1 MVKKLL
7 LFVLIIYSGEAE
19 VMSSVPAH
27 LIACYRNGG
36 PLLNAPH
43 RIEVFLSIVRRLE
56 LSARLDMRLFSASL
70 IRRFRLDGIQ
80 QASNPVETEFV
91 LPFRASAF
99 QFNKFKLLMDL
110 FLPSQNLLDMDESL
124 SLIESCLL
132 HKLLSSMVQPWE
144 RGDEN
149 LTCPV
154 STEHRQKMINDSAS
168 RIYSR
173 CPIENGVIQTDWGP
187 IAPGTVVAAITASLE
202 SQRVSITDI
211 LSANIYKSKVS
222 KPLIELAKRDWE
234 KRVEK
239 LTAGDN
245 SVNFE
250 KSKIVNNENNNE
262 ISNIWVATLAGDL
275 AEVVV
280 NQGPRVGASSQ
291 HLVVGS
297 NNRWNDSVLP
307 RTFYLLPQSSGV
319 VDWHFTDAEIL
330 AGIDGLILASYVP
343 SWIEQ
348 RRSLRLSQVLEM
360 YYSNEGVSFDPTVRA
375 CNRLSLYTNAV
386 NSSLLTSQTLRFAHI
401 LSLKQ
406 ITVYI
411 PLEEM
416 QRMSEAAV
424 TAFMEYVPSVL
435 QRYHQNC
442 LSSHNVPEIDLI
454 VATDGSWKGYDVEQ
468 FTSWIGRALE
478 IDQQRSTV
486 GLLHGNTGRWIV
498 PPSNNMTAFFSHI
511 ANFTDEWPN
520 RLNVP
525 NILSRINEQLRNQ
538 TLQNIISEKAS
549 AGRSTVVLVISPS
562 DQLTSDELERSR
574 ELMYS
579 IRSTYFD
586 AYFVYAAQ
594 DLTNYKNIN
603 NEYMDYSE
611 IFITLTSSSVLDVTN
626 AIDTYL
632 IKSDIP
638 KKIVGAQCPI
648 NGTWY
653 DQVPYEDAILP
664 GRKQYYRI
672 HPFYLRQQARIHVQ
686 FRNDAH
692 GRILVCMWRGAETS
706 QSCQML
712 TERDIYT
719 FNLTTPCPSPDFC
732 PPAHFAVTILSTLNS
747 CAHADCRFPNQVGYY
762 IRHSG
767 FRCFPLLGA
776 AVALSPVW
784 KVHLGL
790 SLMISF
796 LYFNQ

>member
-1 MVKKLL
+1 MVKQLL
-7 LFVLIIYSGEAE
+7 LFVLIIYSAEAE

-43 RIEVFLSIVRRLE
+43 RLDVFLSIVKRLE

-70 IRRFRLDGIQ
+70 LRRFRLDGIE
-80 QASNPVETEFV
+80 QASNPVESEFV
-91 LPFRASAF
+91 LPYRASAF
-99 QFNKFKLLMDL
+99 QFYKFKLLMDL

-149 LTCPV
+149 LTCPL
-154 STEHRQKMINDSAS
+154 SIEHRQKIINDGAS
-168 RIYSR
+168 RIHSR

-187 IAPGTVVAAITASLE
+187 IAPGTVVAAVTASLE
-202 SQRVSITDI
+202 QQRVSITDI
-211 LSANIYKSKVS
+211 FSTNIYKSEVS
-222 KPLIELAKRDWE
+222 KPLIELAKQDWE
-234 KRVEK
+234 KQVEK
-239 LTAGDN
+239 LTVGDN
-245 SVNFE
+245 TVHFERSKMVNDE
-250 KSKIVNNENNNE
+250 LE
-262 ISNIWVATLAGDL
+262 ISNIWVSTLAGDL

-291 HLVVGS
+291 RLVVGS

-307 RTFYLLPQSSGV
+307 RMFYLLPQSSGV

-330 AGIDGLILASYVP
+330 AGVDGLILASYVP
-343 SWIEQ
+343 SLDRTAQIAE
-348 RRSLRLSQVLEM
+348 
-360 YYSNEGVSFDPTVRA
+360 
-375 CNRLSLYTNAV
+375 
-386 NSSLLTSQTLRFAHI
+386 TLRFAHI

-416 QRMSEAAV
+416 QRISEAAV

-442 LSSHNVPEIDLI
+442 QLSHNVPEMDLI

-468 FTSWIGRALE
+468 FMSWIGRALE
-478 IDQQRSTV
+478 IDQQRSTIA
-486 GLLHGNTGRWIV
+486 LLHGNTGRWIV
-498 PPSNNMTAFFSHI
+498 PPSNNMTVFFSHI

-520 RLNVP
+520 RLNLP
-525 NILSRINEQLRNQ
+525 NILSRINVQLRNQ
-538 TLQNIISEKAS
+538 TLQDIFSKKAS
-549 AGRSTVVLVISPS
+549 AGRNTVVLVISPN
-562 DQLTSDELERSR
+562 DQLTGNELERSR

-594 DLTNYKNIN
+594 DLTNFKNIN

-611 IFITLTSSSVLDVTN
+611 IFITLTSTNVLDVTN

-638 KKIVGAQCPI
+638 KKVVGAQCPF

-672 HPFYLRQQARIHVQ
+672 HPFYLLHQARIHVQ

-692 GRILVCMWRGAETS
+692 GRILVCLWRGAETS
-706 QSCQML
+706 QGCQTL
-712 TERDIYT
+712 SERDVYT
-719 FNLTTPCPSPDFC
+719 FNLTTPCPSPGFC
-732 PPAHFAVTILSTLNS
+732 PPAYFAVTILSTLNA

-776 AVALSPVW
+776 AVALSPLW